1 MPPTV
6 TELRKKAR
14 ERAALL
20 RKSEKGLLSKASAM
34 QRRLNSYVLNY
45 FLPSLQINE
54 NNTRKNTNANLKKAN
69 KAGGLKRF
77 IKKVVNVS
85 MFDYYD
91 QQFKKLTNKTVDYFT
106 PFNPTEAAKKRILNR
121 GETITDGFINDLFD
135 NNQVANEIQ
144 KTIKKGIISG
154 QNVTQL
160 KSVLTEQIKGKEDK
174 FGLLENYHY
183 RNGTDEL
190 QKYTRELDQ
199 QFSEAAELNYAIYA
213 GGEIKT
219 TRDFCDQ
226 RNGKVFNRETV
237 LSWNTTPANWSG
249 RKEDNNI
256 LVDLGGYNCRH
267 NLDWISY
274 ELAKRIDPNIE
285 KSKYDK

>member
-20 RKSEKGLLSKASAM
+20 RKSETGLLDKANAL
-34 QRRLNSYVLNY
+34 QRRLNAYILNY
-45 FLPSLQINE
+45 FLPTLEVND
-54 NNTRKNTNANLKKAN
+54 NNTIKNTNANLKKAN

-77 IKKVVNVS
+77 IKNVVNVA
-85 MFDYYD
+85 MYDYYD
-91 QQFKKLTNKTVDYFT
+91 QQFKKLTTKTVDYFG
-106 PFNPTEAAKKRILNR
+106 PFKPTEAAQKRILNR
-121 GETITDGFINDLFD
+121 GETITEGFLNDLFD
-135 NNQVANEIQ
+135 NNQITTAIQ
-144 KTIKKGIISG
+144 QTIKNGINSN
-154 QNVTQL
+154 QNKTEL
-160 KSVLTEQIKGKEDK
+160 KSVLTLQIKGKEGK

-190 QKYTRELDQ
+190 QAYTRTLDE
-199 QFSEAAELNYAIYA
+199 QFSKEAKLNYAIYA

-226 RNGKVFNRETV
+226 RNGKVFNRETI
-237 LSWNTTPANWSG
+237 LSWNHTPANWSG
-249 RKEDNNI
+249 RKENNNI
-256 LVDLGGYNCRH
+256 LIDLGGYNCRH

-274 ELAKRIDPNIE
+274 ELAKRINPNIE
-285 KSKYDK
+285 KSKFDD

>member
-54 NNTRKNTNANLKKAN
+54 NNTIKNTNANLKKAN

-121 GETITDGFINDLFD
+121 GETITDGFIDDLFD

-199 QFSEAAELNYAIYA
+199 QFSEAAQLNYAIYA

-274 ELAKRIDPNIE
+274 ELAKRINPNIE

>member
-54 NNTRKNTNANLKKAN
+54 NNTIKNTNANLKKAN

-121 GETITDGFINDLFD
+121 GETITDGFIDDLFD

-160 KSVLTEQIKGKEDK
+160 KSVLTEQIKGKENK

>member
-20 RKSEKGLLSKASAM
+20 RKSEAGLLAKASAM
-34 QRRLNSYVLNY
+34 QRRLNAYVLNY
-45 FLPSLQINE
+45 FLPSLEIND
-54 NNTRKNTNANLKKAN
+54 NNTIKNTNANLKKAN

-77 IKKVVNVS
+77 IKNVVNVS

-106 PFNPTEAAKKRILNR
+106 PFNPTEAAQKRILNR
-121 GETITDGFINDLFD
+121 GETLTEGFIDDLFD
-135 NNQVANEIQ
+135 NNQITNAIQ
-144 KTIKKGIISG
+144 QTIKNGINSN
-154 QNVTQL
+154 QNKTD
-160 KSVLTEQIKGKEDK
+160 LTALLTDQIKGKEKK
-174 FGLLENYHY
+174 FGLVQSYHY
-183 RNGTDEL
+183 QNGYDEF
-190 QKYTRELDQ
+190 QAYTRTLDD
-199 QFSEAAELNYAIYA
+199 QFSKASDLNYAIYA

-237 LSWNTTPANWSG
+237 LSWNTTPADWSG

-274 ELAKRIDPNIE
+274 ELAKRINPNIE
-285 KSKYDK
+285 KSKYDN

>member
-54 NNTRKNTNANLKKAN
+54 NNTIKNKNANLKKAN

>member
-54 NNTRKNTNANLKKAN
+54 NNTIKNTNANLKKAN

-121 GETITDGFINDLFD
+121 GETITDGFIDDLFD

>member
-54 NNTRKNTNANLKKAN
+54 NNTIKNTNANLKKAN

>member
-20 RKSEKGLLSKASAM
+20 RKSEAGLLAKASAM
-34 QRRLNSYVLNY
+34 QRRLNAYVLNY
-45 FLPSLQINE
+45 FLPSLDINE
-54 NNTRKNTNANLKKAN
+54 NNTIKNTNANLKKAN
-69 KAGGLKRF
+69 KAAGLKRF
-77 IKKVVNVS
+77 IKKVVNVA

-91 QQFKKLTNKTVDYFT
+91 KQFKSLTNKTVDYFA
-106 PFNPTEAAKKRILNR
+106 PFNPTEAAQKRILNR
-121 GETITDGFINDLFD
+121 GETITEGFINDLFD
-135 NNQVANEIQ
+135 NNQVANDIQ
-144 KTIKKGIISG
+144 QTIKKGIISG

-160 KSVLTEQIKGKEDK
+160 KSVLTDQIKGKENK

-183 RNGTDEL
+183 KNGTDEL

-199 QFSEAAELNYAIYA
+199 NFSEAAALNYAIYA
-213 GGEIKT
+213 GGEINT

-226 RNGKVFNRETV
+226 RNGKVFNRETI
-237 LSWNTTPANWSG
+237 LSWNTTPANWAG

-285 KSKYDK
+285 KSKYDN

>member
-54 NNTRKNTNANLKKAN
+54 NNTIKNTNANLKKAN

-121 GETITDGFINDLFD
+121 GETITDGFIDDLFD

-199 QFSEAAELNYAIYA
+199 QFSEAAQLNYAIYA